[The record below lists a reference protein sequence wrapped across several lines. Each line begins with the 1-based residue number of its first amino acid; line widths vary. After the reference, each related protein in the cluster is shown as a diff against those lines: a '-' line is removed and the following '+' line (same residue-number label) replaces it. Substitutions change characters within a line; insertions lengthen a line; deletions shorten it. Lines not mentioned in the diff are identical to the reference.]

1 MRAPRGD
8 APRREPERVGKDAR
22 RVKSRPG
29 ATLPRSQRVHLLLG
43 EEEWLV
49 EEALRHLVDEHL
61 PPAERDLNLD
71 RLDAGETDVSE
82 IVTRAD
88 TMPFFGSARVVVVR
102 GVERLP
108 AAAQE
113 RLAQYLEQ
121 GPPPSVLVF
130 VGRSLDR
137 RRRLYATLRKVARVE
152 EFAPL
157 DSATAVAWA
166 SKRAQSMGKRLP
178 PEAAR
183 TLVTL
188 VGTGLRDLAGEID
201 KLAAFAGTQET
212 IRVEDV
218 EEAAYRGGQV
228 SVFAITDA
236 VGAGDVGR
244 ALRVLDTL
252 LSSENPI
259 GLLALVA
266 SHFRA
271 LLATQ
276 ALSEQRAAPDRVRAV
291 LGNRAWLYGRYRD
304 QIRRLRGVDL
314 ARLYGEIE
322 RTDLAL
328 KSSPVSGRVTLE
340 GLIMK
345 LCGVEQFSTLDS
357 GPSTL
362 DLLSS
367 TSTSVEPRRSCAES
381 PLPQPCPGL

>member
-1 MRAPRGD
+1 MTPPRA
-8 APRREPERVGKDAR
+8 APARRQRERAQKDAR
-22 RVKSRPG
+22 PVVSRPR
-29 ATLPRSQRVHLLLG
+29 ATSPQSQRVHLLLG
-43 EEEWLV
+43 EEDWLV

-61 PPAERDLNLD
+61 PPEERDLSLD

-88 TMPFFGSARVVVVR
+88 TMSFFGGARVVVVR

-130 VGRSLDR
+130 VARSLDR
-137 RRRLYATLRKVARVE
+137 RRRLYATLRKVARIE
-152 EFAPL
+152 EFERV
-157 DSATAVAWA
+157 DSGAAVAWA
-166 SKRAQSMGKRLP
+166 GKRAQSMGKLLT

-201 KLAAFAGTQET
+201 KLVAFVGTGET

-218 EEAAYRGGQV
+218 EEAAYRGAQV

-236 VGAGDVGR
+236 VGDGDVGG
-244 ALRVLDTL
+244 ALRVLDRL

-276 ALSEQRAAPDRVRAV
+276 ALSEQRAAPERVRVV
-291 LGNRAWLYGRYRD
+291 LGGRAWLYGRYRD
-304 QIRRLRGVDL
+304 QLRRLHGVDL

-328 KSSPVSGRVTLE
+328 KSSPASGRVTLE
-340 GLIMK
+340 GLIVR
-345 LCGVEQFSTLDS
+345 LCG
-357 GPSTL
+357 P
-362 DLLSS
+362 LSS
-367 TSTSVEPRRSCAES
+367 TSTFGEPRRSCAES